1 MLRWGKYCF
10 PFSVLKKRETPV
22 VHKLA
27 VGINWGTSLPREMKK
42 GTCQELTARCDL
54 CCRTYN
60 IKIQVIEHSFSYL
73 ENHKYQNDRKDDPF
87 QQACMCLLEK
97 EPGVGWALEKPD
109 TRVCPYNCAL
119 WTPGSWQ
126 TRQKGYF
133 AHLSNLGVG
142 VKESEHSDFN
152 AVAIQGAGTQL
163 WKTTLKK
170 KNAQWKCQSTLRRT

>member
-109 TRVCPYNCAL
+109 TRVCPSRICVHCGLLEAGKRGRKATLLIYQILEWVWRRVN
-119 WTPGSWQ
+119 TQ
-126 TRQKGYF
+126 T
-133 AHLSNLGVG
+133 LML
-142 VKESEHSDFN
+142 
-152 AVAIQGAGTQL
+152 
-163 WKTTLKK
+163 
-170 KNAQWKCQSTLRRT
+170 